1 MPLTGKGDGMITDAE
16 LRELGDEQRADLMRR
31 LVALDMARG
40 AAGWEESPTPLPPAA
55 VHAKHRFLLIITL
68 ACAALIPWIAV
79 LAWNLPPDYVVANWA
94 ATWVGLD
101 TVLLACLASTAWL
114 AYRSRQ
120 MVIVMALV
128 TGTLLLCDAWFDV
141 LTASS
146 QTDVILSVVSAVLV
160 EIPLGVLLFGG
171 ALRLIRLTVHRAWAL
186 AGHPGKVRL
195 WRVPLL
201 VPPPATDS
209 VQGPVKDLV

>member
-1 MPLTGKGDGMITDAE
+1 MITDAE
-16 LRELGDEQRADLMRR
+16 LRELTDGQRAELIRR

-40 AAGWEESPTPLPPAA
+40 AAWEERPSPLPPAA
-55 VHAKHRFLLIITL
+55 VHARHRFLLIITL
-68 ACAALIPWIAV
+68 ACAALIPWIAM
-79 LAWNLPPDYVVANWA
+79 LAWTLPPDYVVANWA

-101 TVLLACLASTAWL
+101 TALLACLASTAWL

-146 QTDVILSVVSAVLV
+146 RTDVILSVGSALLV
-160 EIPLGVLLFGG
+160 EIPLAVLLFGS
-171 ALRLIRLTVHRAWAL
+171 ALRLIRLIVHRAWAL

-201 VPPPATDS
+201 VPPRVTD
-209 VQGPVKDLV
+209 PVREPVEAP